1 MYSIFSHGGEVEMVQ
16 SEQVGLISALTHQ
29 PTWLSLLVILF
40 VLFGAYSL
48 LEKLKVKPLNRLL
61 VLLPLLIL
69 IAIVY
74 LQHNPTVT
82 AVVLSVGFV
91 ATFVLAFT
99 LMKGQGKDN
108 KPAEPKD
115 SP

>member
-1 MYSIFSHGGEVEMVQ
+1 MNFGHGGEVEAIGAGEV
-16 SEQVGLISALTHQ
+16 SLLAALRHQ

-40 VLFGAYSL
+40 VLFGVYVM

-61 VLLPLLIL
+61 LMLPLLIL
-69 IAIVY
+69 IAVVY

-99 LMKGQGKDN
+99 LMKGQGKGN
-108 KPAEPKD
+108 NPAEPKD

>member
-1 MYSIFSHGGEVEMVQ
+1 MNFGHGGEVEAIGAGEV
-16 SEQVGLISALTHQ
+16 SLLTTLTHQ

-40 VLFGAYSL
+40 VLFGVYAL
-48 LEKLKVKPLNRLL
+48 LEKLKIKPLNRLL
-61 VLLPLLIL
+61 LILPLLIL

-91 ATFVLAFT
+91 ATFALAFT
-99 LMKGQGKDN
+99 LMRGQGRDG
-108 KPAEPKD
+108 KPDGPKD